1 MKLKKNNMK
10 EFIEYILQQIVS
22 RPDDIK
28 VNEVTQDG
36 FTTYEIDVHEDDMGL
51 TIGKNGRTI
60 RSIRSLIKAKAIRD
74 GVRVR
79 VDLIDK
85 NGPQEGTPDEP
96 QVEEAEVETEIEKAQ
111 PETVAEE
118 TVVEEAQPKTK
129 DAPQS
134 KPQDPS
140 DD

>member
-1 MKLKKNNMK
+1 MK

-36 FTTYEIDVHEDDMGL
+36 FTTYEIDVNDEDMGL
-51 TIGKNGRTI
+51 AIGKNGRTI
-60 RSIRSLIKAKAIRD
+60 RSIRSLVKAKAIKD

-79 VDLIDK
+79 VELIDK
-85 NGPQEGTPDEP
+85 NGPQDRT
-96 QVEEAEVETEIEKAQ
+96 
-111 PETVAEE
+111 
-118 TVVEEAQPKTK
+118 
-129 DAPQS
+129 
-134 KPQDPS
+134 QDPS